1 MKSKILAKLKNT
13 TDYVSGQ
20 ELCQE
25 FNVSRTA
32 IWKII
37 NKLRDEG
44 YEIEAVSHKGYR
56 IVNAPDILSQNEIES
71 VVDNYKIVYKDEI
84 DSTNNYAKRLAEDGE
99 KEDMLIVSDC
109 QTAGRGRNGRS
120 FASLKGKGIFMT
132 LLKHPK
138 LEPQK
143 ASMVTIVTAMAVR
156 EGIFNATGLE
166 CNIKWPNDIV
176 YDGKKVCG
184 ILTEMSAEMQNINY
198 VVIGIGINTS
208 NESFSEDIKDVAVS
222 IKMTGKNTIKRSSI
236 IEQVIKSFDK
246 YFTEFEKT
254 SDLEYLREEYN
265 KYLVNAGNK
274 VRIVA
279 EDTDYEAIALGI
291 DHEGRLLVNKDG
303 KIIKIVSGEVSVRG
317 VYGYV

>member
-1 MKSKILAKLKNT
+1 MKSKILAKLKS
-13 TDYVSGQ
+13 TDGYVSGQ
-20 ELCQE
+20 EICEE

-37 NKLRDEG
+37 NKLRAEG
-44 YEIEAVSHKGYR
+44 YDIEAVSHKGYR
-56 IVNAPDILSQNEIES
+56 IVNAPDILSKDEIES
-71 VVDNYKIVYKDEI
+71 VVDNYKIIYMDEV

-99 KEDMLIVSDC
+99 KADTLIVSDS
-109 QTAGRGRNGRS
+109 QSAGRGRKGRS

-143 ASMVTIVTAMAVR
+143 ASMITIVAAMAAR
-156 EGIFNATGLE
+156 EGILNATGLS
-166 CNIKWPNDIV
+166 CNIKWPNDII

-208 NESFSEDIKDVAVS
+208 NESFSDDIKDVAVS
-222 IKMTGKNTIKRSSI
+222 IKMAGKNTIKRSSI
-236 IEQVIKSFDK
+236 IAETVKSFDK
-246 YFTEFEKT
+246 YFEEFEKT
-254 SDLEYLREEYN
+254 GNLDCIVSEYN
-265 KYLVNAGNK
+265 KYLANAGNK
-274 VRIVA
+274 VKIIS
-279 EDTDYEAIALGI
+279 EDSEYEAIALGI
-291 DHEGRLLVNKDG
+291 DDEGRLLVNKEG

>member
-1 MKSKILAKLKNT
+1 MKSKILAKLKS
-13 TDYVSGQ
+13 TDGYVSGQ
-20 ELCQE
+20 EICEE

-37 NKLRDEG
+37 NKLRAEG
-44 YEIEAVSHKGYR
+44 YNIEAVSHKGYR
-56 IVNAPDILSQNEIES
+56 IVNAPDILSKDEIES
-71 VVDNYKIVYKDEI
+71 VVDNYKIIYMDEV

-99 KEDMLIVSDC
+99 KADTLIVSDS
-109 QTAGRGRNGRS
+109 QSAGRGRKGRS

-143 ASMVTIVTAMAVR
+143 ASMITIVAAMAAR
-156 EGIFNATGLE
+156 EGILNATGLS
-166 CNIKWPNDIV
+166 CNIKWPNDII

-208 NESFSEDIKDVAVS
+208 NESFSDDIKDVAVS
-222 IKMTGKNTIKRSSI
+222 IKMAGKNTIKRSSI
-236 IEQVIKSFDK
+236 IAETVKSFDK
-246 YFTEFEKT
+246 YFEEFEKT
-254 SDLEYLREEYN
+254 GNLDCIVSEYN
-265 KYLVNAGNK
+265 KYLANAGNK
-274 VRIVA
+274 VKIIS
-279 EDTDYEAIALGI
+279 EDSEYEAIALGI
-291 DHEGRLLVNKDG
+291 DDEGRLLVNKEG